1 MNEQFKKTGFLPADI
16 LLPQDC
22 DMEKWSVVACDQYT
36 SEPEYWNEVKNFVDS
51 APSTFHQILPEASLK
66 ADDVGIRIEN
76 INKTMQNYIDKGL
89 FNRIEDSFVFVE
101 RTLAN
106 GDVRHGL
113 VGEVDL
119 ENYDYNKGASSLIRA
134 TEGTVLDR
142 IPPRVRVREGA
153 ALELPHVMLLI
164 DDVQETVIEP
174 LVNQKAELDKLYDF
188 ELMQGGGHI
197 KGWRVVGDK
206 LDGIAN
212 ALTALA
218 SPQVF
223 NEKYGV
229 TDDPVLLFAVGDGNH
244 SLATA
249 KECWEHIKKTLPN
262 GKLEHPARYALV
274 ELVNIHDNSL
284 NFEPIHRVVFGVN
297 PQKLLSAFERFYNR
311 KGETTHSSEVHTIE
325 YIYEG
330 GRGAVT
336 VSNPESGLAVGTL
349 QNFLD
354 SYIKENGGS
363 VDYIHGTEIVESLGS
378 QPENIGFT
386 LPAMGKSELFK
397 TVITDGVLPRKTF
410 SMGHACDK
418 RFYLESRKIK

>member
-36 SEPEYWNEVKNFVDS
+36 SEPDYWNEVKNFVGF
-51 APSTFHQILPEASLK
+51 APSTFHQILPEACLK
-66 ADDVGIRIEN
+66 ADDVGLRIES
-76 INKTMQNYIDKGL
+76 INKTMKNYIDKGL
-89 FNRIEDSFVFVE
+89 FNRIGDSFVLVE

-113 VGEVDL
+113 VGVVDL
-119 ENYDYNKGASSLIRA
+119 ENYDYNKSASSLIRA

-174 LVNQKAELDKLYDF
+174 VVKQKADLDKLYDF

-197 KGWRVVGDK
+197 KGWRVVGDT

-212 ALTALA
+212 ALSSLA

-229 TDDPVLLFAVGDGNH
+229 KDQPVLLFAVGDGNH

-249 KECWEHIKKTLPN
+249 KECWEHVKKTLPD
-262 GKLEHPARYALV
+262 GQFEHPARYALV
-274 ELVNIHDNSL
+274 ELVNIHDSSL
-284 NFEPIHRVVFGVN
+284 NFEPIHRVVFGVD
-297 PQKLLSAFERFYNR
+297 PKKLLESFTTFYNSRR
-311 KGETTHSSEVHTIE
+311 KGKGDVQ
-325 YIYEG
+325 YIKYVYCQEK
-330 GRGAVT
+330 GAIT
-336 VSNPESGLAVGTL
+336 VNNPESGLAVGTL

-354 SYIKENGGS
+354 SYIKENGGT
-363 VDYIHGTEIVESLGS
+363 VDYIHGIEVVESLGS
-378 QPENIGFT
+378 QPGNIGFI